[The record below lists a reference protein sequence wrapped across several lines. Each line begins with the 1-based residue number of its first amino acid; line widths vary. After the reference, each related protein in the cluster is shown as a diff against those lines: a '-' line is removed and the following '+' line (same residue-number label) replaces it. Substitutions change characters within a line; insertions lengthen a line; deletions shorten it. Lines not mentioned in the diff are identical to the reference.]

1 MHMIAP
7 AMLHFLLIDDDEA
20 ANFLNSRLIKKVLP
34 QVPSTSFTEAK
45 KALDFL
51 GNLTI
56 QQKREMHFLI
66 LLDIN
71 MPVMDGFE
79 FLDVLVSSPA
89 LRQNVSVV
97 ILSSSVNWRDKE
109 KAANYELLDYFP
121 KPLTQE
127 RIRHLFE
134 NLSEDQNIQNA

>member
-1 MHMIAP
+1 MIRDMTAP
-7 AMLHFLLIDDDEA
+7 ASLHFILIDDDEA
-20 ANFLNSRLIKKVLP
+20 ANVHNARLIKKVLP
-34 QVPSTSFTEAK
+34 QVPATSFTEAK
-45 KALDFL
+45 KALEFM

-56 QQKREMHFLI
+56 QQKCEMHLLI

-109 KAANYELLDYFP
+109 KAANYELLDYFS

-127 RIRHLFE
+127 RIRELIEILPDFL
-134 NLSEDQNIQNA
+134 NT